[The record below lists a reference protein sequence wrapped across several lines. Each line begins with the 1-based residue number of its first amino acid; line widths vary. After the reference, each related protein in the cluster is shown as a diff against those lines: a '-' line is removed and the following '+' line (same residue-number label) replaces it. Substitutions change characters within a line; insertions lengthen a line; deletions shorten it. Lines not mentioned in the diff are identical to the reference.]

1 MTLSIT
7 DTMNNINEALF
18 KNDVNLSMDKSTDF
32 NKVFDNKLGEKI
44 HTIDNIRSK
53 HVGEDSQKL
62 ADFRKIVKKASEE
75 AGIESSLD
83 LTLARDIN
91 EIISQLKEAIKE
103 NSGLK
108 NSGELTEDELS
119 ALQQQLSTLT
129 NNLYDDAQISEEFTS
144 DIDTSIEF
152 VEMQMAESVDEE
164 LVNSLKDLKSE
175 LDLGLDEEMLQDL
188 NIETISSET
197 DNSGGDVL
205 MQNQSAGEQALKAV
219 LNQDADTFDIKLQNI
234 SNAQNS
240 QPASAKAVET
250 TPTRILEQIS
260 KQMEALQNN
269 SKVNIVLNP
278 ESLGKV
284 NIQLM
289 STKEGLMAQ
298 FTVQTAEARDM
309 LMKGLEGLK
318 ESLIS
323 QGVGVDNVSI
333 KLSEPEKGSYNQDW
347 TEQEGSRGGNKG
359 DGQPNREEKEKGLF
373 EKMMAQTSNNEN
385 GNV

>member
-18 KNDVNLSMDKSTDF
+18 KNDVNLFMDKSIDF
-32 NKVFDNKLGEKI
+32 NKIFDNKLGEKI

-75 AGIESSLD
+75 AGVESSLD

-103 NSGLK
+103 NSDLK
-108 NSGELTEDELS
+108 SSGELTEDELS

-129 NNLYDDAQISEEFTS
+129 NCLYDNAQVSEEFTS

-219 LNQDADTFDIKLQNI
+219 LNQDADAFDIKLQNI